1 MIMGKLQNGRQQ
13 SQLQLPLR
21 LPRATWSWRPNQM
34 TKNDKEED
42 HDAQIPVCHLLTH
55 SVYCNS
61 FLICCW
67 FRICD
72 LMCML
77 LSISNCSILTV
88 LIVVF
93 KDLRY
98 GDWWLGGIIG
108 AHKLQAPKDC
118 KPWEEDM
125 TLCFHLI
132 PGPGPEI
139 FCKLGFYSLAFLRSQ
154 N

>member
-1 MIMGKLQNGRQQ
+1 MAGSSHSSSSLFDSRERRGVDGRTKWQERQ
-13 SQLQLPLR
+13 GRGP
-21 LPRATWSWRPNQM
+21 WRSDSSVPF
-34 TKNDKEED
+34 
-42 HDAQIPVCHLLTH
+42 TH
-55 SVYCNS
+55 SLSYCNS

-93 KDLRY
+93 SDLRY

-139 FCKLGFYSLAFLRSQ
+139 FCKLGFYSLAVLRSQ